1 MFLRIL
7 KKDLKRKRTMNIV
20 IFLII
25 IIATS
30 FLASSV
36 NNLFV
41 VSDGV
46 NDYFKLTHMP
56 DFLVLNFENDY
67 NKNTLISDWIEQ
79 SDYVNDYVIL
89 DSLAINKNNIKLGD
103 KEYEISNT
111 MVLQSQ
117 PEYFM
122 QLYNEDNE
130 LLELQKGE
138 IAVPMN
144 ESSRLGVN
152 IGDVITLNFQSV
164 TKELT
169 VKYFV
174 KDSLCGSNMMGLKR
188 FIVSEEDYVEL
199 NNQDNLDR
207 IKFHCIVSEELDI
220 FIKDYKTEN
229 FTVLT
234 SMDKSMI
241 ANQYIMYKLMYSILI
256 IVSICLILISFF
268 ILRFVIL
275 FTMQEEFKE
284 IGIMKA
290 IGIKNKGINGLYLC
304 KYIAMSVIGAFL
316 GLLISVP
323 FQQMLLDNSSNKI
336 ILNDSKSSL
345 FVNVLCSIFII
356 LVVIGFCYM
365 SIRKINRFS
374 AIDAI
379 RNGTTGERF
388 RKKNLLKLHGL
399 GKMPSVLYMAL
410 NDISSNIKRYIALI
424 FTFSLGI
431 LLIIIPLNAG
441 NTLKD
446 DNIVTLFGVTKSDI
460 YFDRGGQSLY
470 ANLGDKARISKEI
483 LELEELYRQNAI
495 EVRMHMEVGFTFMI
509 YTTEDDKYPVYTN
522 QGINSDTKDYAYIK
536 GTAPILPNEVALTEI
551 MAKKL
556 GILVGDRIYATLGD
570 KEYEFIIT
578 ALFQSMN
585 QMGECMRISAAL
597 DVDYS
602 KMNSGFMYQGDFVN
616 REDIN
621 DQIEAM
627 KKVTPNFSFLNAK
640 EYISHLLGEV
650 INQIDTTMNFIIGLV
665 ICINCLITILMM
677 QMFTSKERTEIAM
690 LKSIGFKNKSIKI
703 WQVLRIL
710 IVLICSLI
718 LGISISY
725 PFTVLTMGPI
735 FNFMGGSSIEFTII
749 WQDVLIKYPLII
761 FSLTT
766 IIAILSV
773 GNVKKVKMVEINNGE

>member
-7 KKDLKRKRTMNIV
+7 KKDLKRKKTMNIV
-20 IFLII
+20 IFLFI
-25 IIATS
+25 IIATT
-30 FLASSV
+30 FFASSV

-46 NDYFKLTHMP
+46 NDYFKLTHIP
-56 DFLVLNFENDY
+56 DFMVMEFENDKS
-67 NKNTLISDWIEQ
+67 NNTLISNWVDK
-79 SDYVNDYVIL
+79 SDYVNDYTVL
-89 DSLAINKNNIKLGD
+89 DSLAIAKNNIKLNG
-103 KEYEISNT
+103 KEYEVSST

-117 PEYFM
+117 PQYYM

-130 LLELQKGE
+130 LLVLQKGE

-144 ESSRLGVN
+144 ENLRLGVK
-152 IGDVITLNFQSV
+152 IGDVITLKYEDV
-164 TKELT
+164 TKELR

-174 KDSLCGSNMMGLKR
+174 KDSLCGTNMMGLKR
-188 FIVSEEDYVEL
+188 LIVSEEDYVEL
-199 NNQDNLDR
+199 SNQDNLDH
-207 IKFHCIVSEELDI
+207 IKFHCIESEELDL
-220 FIKDYKTEN
+220 FIKDYKLQN
-229 FTVLT
+229 FSVLT

-241 ANQYIMYKLMYSILI
+241 ATQYIMDKLIYSILI

-268 ILRFVIL
+268 ILRFTII

-290 IGIKNKGINGLYLC
+290 IGIKNEGINRLYLS
-304 KYIAMSVIGAFL
+304 KYIAMSVIGAFI
-316 GLLISVP
+316 GFLISVP
-323 FQQMLLDNSSNKI
+323 FGQMLIDNSSSNI
-336 ILNDSKSSL
+336 ILNDSKSNL

-356 LVVIGFCYM
+356 FVVLGFCYL
-365 SIRKINRFS
+365 STRKINRFS

-388 RKKNLLKLHGL
+388 RKKNLLKLHRL
-399 GKMPSVLYMAL
+399 SIMPPVLYMAL
-410 NDISSNIKRYIALI
+410 NDISSNIKRYMALI

-470 ANLGDKARISKEI
+470 ANLGDKARMSKEI
-483 LELEELYRQNAI
+483 HELEELYKQNGI
-495 EVRMHMEVGFTFMI
+495 EVMMHMEVGFTFMV
-509 YTTEDDKYPVYTN
+509 YTTEDDIYPVYTN
-522 QGINSDTKDYAYIK
+522 QGINSDTLGYTYIK
-536 GTAPILPNEVALTEI
+536 GIAPMLTNEVALTEI

-556 GILVGDRIYATLGD
+556 GVSVGDRIHATLGN
-570 KEYEFIIT
+570 KKYEFIIT

-585 QMGECMRISAAL
+585 QMGECMRISSAL

-602 KMNSGFMYQGDFVN
+602 KMNGGFMYQGDFVN
-616 REDIN
+616 RDDIN
-621 DQIEAM
+621 GQIEVM
-627 KKVTPNFSFLNAK
+627 KKITPDFTFLDAN
-640 EYISHLLGEV
+640 EYIGHTLGE
-650 INQIDTTMNFIIGLV
+650 ITNQIDTTMNFIIGIV

-710 IVLICSLI
+710 IVLSGSLI

-735 FNFMGGSSIEFTII
+735 FNFMGGSSIQYTII

-761 FSLTT
+761 FSITT
-766 IIAILSV
+766 IVAIFSI
-773 GNVKKVKMVEINNGE
+773 GNVKKVKMLEINNGE